1 MMSFELDKETRISI
15 IYALPFLAH
24 AMALTP
30 LITFIPSF
38 YSGEHGLPLQ
48 LVGLIIFSARLF
60 DIVVEPTVGILSD
73 RTRSPLG
80 RRKSWIMGGLPIL
93 MLGCWMV
100 FAPPVKVDALYAG
113 FWITITFMAFN
124 VLDTPYKAWGAELS
138 KSYMGR
144 ARITAW
150 REGFGS
156 LSGLLALVLIFV
168 MQQRGSEGLTDTLL
182 AMAVAFVIGMPVLFA
197 LTLSLVPE
205 PDIEDLHI
213 KPPSLKESFTV
224 ILDNKPFLMILGGLA
239 VLMAG
244 AIIGASLHII
254 VMEKYFD
261 ARNLFPIILG
271 SESIAGM
278 VSIPIWLM
286 LARRIGKHRA
296 MAIGVLWMA
305 AWSAPIPLLKPD
317 DDLIY
322 AACIVIRGFGGGALA
337 VLIGAMIA
345 DVVDIDTLKTGQAR
359 NGLYFAMVGMLGKI
373 GIAFGALI
381 GTTLP
386 TLFGFQTANVVNT
399 PEALFGLLVTYAWVP
414 MVILTLSAPF
424 FWFYPLTQERQA
436 ALRHE
441 IDTYA
446 KSRDI
451 TKTVEPSVQTAQI

>member
-1 MMSFELDKETRISI
+1 MIGFSLDKETRIAI

-38 YSGEHGLPLQ
+38 YSGDHGLPLQ
-48 LVGLIIFSARLF
+48 LVGAIIFAARLF

-73 RTRSPLG
+73 RTRGPLG
-80 RRKSWIMGGLPIL
+80 RRKSWILGGLPIL

-113 FWITITFMAFN
+113 FWITITFIAFN

-144 ARITAW
+144 ARVTAW

-168 MQQRGSEGLTDTLL
+168 TQKASTEGLSETMF
-182 AMAVAFVIGMPVLFA
+182 AMAVVFVIGMPILFA
-197 LTLSLVPE
+197 VTLRLVPE
-205 PDIEDLHI
+205 PPIEDLHI
-213 KPPSLKESFTV
+213 KPPTLKESLTV
-224 ILDNKPFLMILGGLA
+224 IRENKPFMMILGGLG

-244 AIIGASLHII
+244 AIIGASLHLI

-261 ARNLFPIILG
+261 ARKLFPIILG
-271 SESIAGM
+271 AESIAGM

-286 LARRIGKHRA
+286 LAQKIGKHKA
-296 MAIGVLWMA
+296 MAIGVAWMA
-305 AWSAPIPLLKPD
+305 LWSAPIPLLSPHED
-317 DDLIY
+317 MLY
-322 AACIVIRGFGGGALA
+322 AGCIIIRGLGGGALA
-337 VLIGAMIA
+337 VLISAMIA

-373 GIAFGALI
+373 GIAFGALL

-386 TLFGFQTANVVNT
+386 TLFGFQTANAVNT
-399 PEALFGLLVTYAWVP
+399 PEALFALLVTYAWVP
-414 MVILTLSAPF
+414 MVIMGASAPF
-424 FWFYPLTQERQA
+424 FWFYTLTQERQA
-436 ALRHE
+436 ALR
-441 IDTYA
+441 
-446 KSRDI
+446 
-451 TKTVEPSVQTAQI
+451 AQIDAQTNESAGLNQPAKPIGP

>member
-1 MMSFELDKETRISI
+1 MSRFMIDKETRISI

-48 LVGLIIFSARLF
+48 LVGAIIFAARLF

-73 RTRSPLG
+73 RTRGPLG
-80 RRKSWIMGGLPIL
+80 RRKSWILGGLPVL
-93 MLGCWMV
+93 MLGTWMV

-113 FWITITFMAFN
+113 FWITITFIAFN

-144 ARITAW
+144 ARVTAW
-150 REGFGS
+150 REGCGS
-156 LSGLLALVLIFV
+156 LSGLLALILIFF
-168 MQQRGSEGLTDTLL
+168 MQQSGSEGLSDTLF
-182 AMAVAFVIGMPVLFA
+182 AMAVVFVIATPVLFA
-197 LTLSLVPE
+197 LTLTLVPE
-205 PDIEDLHI
+205 PAIEDLHI
-213 KPPSLKESFTV
+213 APPTLKESLTV
-224 ILDNKPFLMILGGLA
+224 IGENKPFMMILGGLG

-261 ARNLFPIILG
+261 ARKLFPIILG
-271 SESIAGM
+271 AESIAGM
-278 VSIPIWLM
+278 LSIPLWLM
-286 LARRIGKHRA
+286 LAKRIGKHRA
-296 MAIGVLWMA
+296 MAIGVMWMA

-317 DDLIY
+317 DDMIY
-322 AACIVIRGFGGGALA
+322 AACIIIRGFGGGALA

-381 GTTLP
+381 GTALP
-386 TLFGFQTANVVNT
+386 TFFGFQTANEVNT
-399 PEALFGLLVTYAWVP
+399 PEALFALLATYAWVP
-414 MVILTLSAPF
+414 MLIMGASAPF
-424 FWFYPLTQERQA
+424 FWFYPLTKERQA
-436 ALRHE
+436 ELRAK
-441 IDTYA
+441 IDAYTEA
-446 KSRDI
+446 RDTAI
-451 TKTVEPSVQTAQI
+451 SVDAHCQTKGI